1 MTKLLNT
8 IRDMK
13 ISKLFRPLI
22 TFTMDK
28 EKSLFSSM
36 HISTKTIL
44 LCTSLFVANIVE
56 LSREFKR
63 LKKLKKEQ
71 DANV

>member
-1 MTKLLNT
+1 
-8 IRDMK
+8 
-13 ISKLFRPLI
+13 
-22 TFTMDK
+22 MDK
-28 EKSLFSSM
+28 EKSVFSSM

-71 DANV
+71 DANM